1 MKAYN
6 YFDASWDGLVK
17 GITGG
22 AILLLASIAVI
33 VTIESDNLFLA
44 VGVIGI
50 LACVL
55 ILPLLWAP
63 CGYVVQANHVIVKR
77 WIGETEIIVA
87 DEPRRWNWTWQGI
100 RLWASG
106 GLYGYFGHFAF
117 RGIGRVHMHATN
129 RHNFVLIKDD
139 KSQKHVVSPD
149 EPEKFIFLLNR
160 NTTF

>member
-1 MKAYN
+1 VKADN
-6 YFDASWDGLVK
+6 YFDAPWDDLVK

-22 AILLLASIAVI
+22 TILLVTSIAVI
-33 VTIESDNLFLA
+33 VSAESDNPFLA
-44 VGVIGI
+44 SGMITL

-55 ILPLLWAP
+55 VLPFLWAP
-63 CGYVVQANHVIVKR
+63 RGYVVEANHVVVKR
-77 WIGETEIIVA
+77 LIGEMRITVA

-117 RGIGRVHMHATN
+117 KGIGRVHMHATN
-129 RHNFVLIKDD
+129 RHNFVLIKDE

-149 EPEKFIFLLNR
+149 HPEKFIFLLR
-160 NTTF
+160 R